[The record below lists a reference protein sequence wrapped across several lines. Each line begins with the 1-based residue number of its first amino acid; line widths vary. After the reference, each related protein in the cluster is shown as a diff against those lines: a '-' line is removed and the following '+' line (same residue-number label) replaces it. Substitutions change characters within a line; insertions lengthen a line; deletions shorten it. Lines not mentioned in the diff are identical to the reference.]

1 MSVTVETVVSIV
13 KQLPTE
19 AAGADPAQI
28 SQATEIL
35 QQIPGSDLPSIAAR
49 LAVPAERPR
58 PLIGN
63 DEAAGATAGDRSAA
77 ESEGS

>member
-19 AAGADPAQI
+19 AGADPAQI

-35 QQIPGSDLPSIAAR
+35 QQILRSDLPSIAAR
-49 LAVPAERPR
+49 LAVPAERLW

-63 DEAAGATAGDRSAA
+63 DGAAGATAGDRSAA